1 MTGSVANPYIRDAP
15 IPPSVRYRSLA
26 RYDVNKSESFSDH
39 GRRERKKEAVEAIA
53 VPLSQSDLLFG
64 IPTVLFICRKHL
76 PPVLP
81 GFSPPRPA

>member
-64 IPTVLFICRKHL
+64 IPTVPSSGK
-76 PPVLP
+76 
-81 GFSPPRPA
+81 PASAFGKKTIGST